1 MWRNHHQPSYLQ
13 ILSGG
18 MFDIYI
24 YIIYNIYILM
34 LLLLLIMF
42 IYVYTFR
49 GNPRQPTFMVV
60 LCCFSNLL
68 ESALT
73 SPEPITWQVQFA
85 SYGINA
91 AQYAAELSGPRPF
104 RNPWEMGFL
113 GDIFYMKLKGPWILN
128 DVGHFGG
135 LWLIVFIEFVWVCF
149 YGPSAIW
156 YCSSVLL
163 GPF

>member
-1 MWRNHHQPSYLQ
+1 
-13 ILSGG
+13 
-18 MFDIYI
+18 
-24 YIIYNIYILM
+24 M
-34 LLLLLIMF
+34 LLLLLIIS

-49 GNPRQPTFMVV
+49 GNPRQPTNGCFMLFLKLAGVSID
-60 LCCFSNLL
+60 FSRANNLD
-68 ESALT
+68 ESPIIT
-73 SPEPITWQVQFA
+73 SWQVQFA